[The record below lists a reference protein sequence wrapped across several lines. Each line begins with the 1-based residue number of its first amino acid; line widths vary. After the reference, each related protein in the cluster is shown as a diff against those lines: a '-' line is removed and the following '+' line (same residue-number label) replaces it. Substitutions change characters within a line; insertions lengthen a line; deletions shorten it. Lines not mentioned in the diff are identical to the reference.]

1 MAVATRSKALELYLS
16 TEAVVG
22 QEKARKLMASLLDR
36 QWAVHQ
42 GLLERSSPGLL
53 SGRSGTGKTMTA
65 NIMCEHLGLAYAETD
80 ATRYSE
86 AGYKGLDLQQ
96 MFIPLLEAAARIKD
110 GDMEERKQR
119 LGQPTAKH
127 SSVFKRADLDEVV
140 EIAQTGV
147 ILLDE
152 FDKWMLRKNHVTGE
166 MDKTIQSDLLKMIE
180 GSIEY
185 VSESDEEIGVQ
196 FDTSRV
202 LIICAGAFVGLFQQV
217 ARRLHEDADQKR
229 AAMNSEAFAEQII
242 PEDFERF
249 GLLPELTGRLSRH
262 IFTRPLNV
270 NDLRTIMRREGG
282 LIEEYRSRFESY
294 DCQWAVSEAGEIKL
308 AAIAADHE
316 TGARALEYVLARK
329 FDLALY
335 EAAVAE
341 NSVKVVFEPSMAKA
355 EIRPQ

>member
-1 MAVATRSKALELYLS
+1 MAVAIRSKALDLYLS

-36 QWAVHQ
+36 QWSVHQ
-42 GLLERSSPGLL
+42 GLLDHASPALL

-65 NIMCEHLGLAYAETD
+65 NLMCAHLGLAYAETD

-86 AGYKGLDLQQ
+86 AGYKGLDLPQ
-96 MFIPLLEAAARIKD
+96 MFIPLLEDAARIKD
-110 GDMEERKQR
+110 GTHDAR
-119 LGQPTAKH
+119 LESLGKPAAKH
-127 SSVFKRADLDEVV
+127 TSVFKRDDIDEVV

-147 ILLDE
+147 VLLDE
-152 FDKWMLRKNHVTGE
+152 FDKWMLRVNHVTGE
-166 MDKTIQSDLLKMIE
+166 KDKTIQSDLLKMIE

-185 VSESDEEIGVQ
+185 VSDSDEEIGVQ

-202 LIICAGAFVGLFQQV
+202 LIICAGAFVGLFRQV
-217 ARRLHEDADQKR
+217 ASRMHEDSDDRRHSLQQETFAD
-229 AAMNSEAFAEQII
+229 QII

-262 IFTRPLNV
+262 IFTRPLRDT
-270 NDLRTIMRREGG
+270 DLRAILKREGG
-282 LIEEYRSRFESY
+282 LLQEYRQRFESY
-294 DCQWAVSEAGEIKL
+294 DCEWAVDEGGEIRL
-308 AAIAADHE
+308 AQLASTHE

-341 NSVKVVFEPSMAKA
+341 HPVKVVFGAHMDKA
-355 EIRPQ
+355 LVVAR